1 VSTPRS
7 QSPHLLDGIRVL
19 NLGAVGPAARAGR
32 MLADYGAEVVVIAP
46 VAKQGALQTRP
57 VYHTYAASR
66 DFKRMRIDLKAE
78 AGRDALL
85 KLAEK
90 SDVVIESFRPGVVDR
105 LGIGWAAMRA
115 RNPRLVYCST
125 SGYGQDGPAAGWAGH
140 DINYLAMSGYLACSE
155 PRADGGPPI
164 PGATI
169 ADSAGGGMH
178 AVVSILAALV
188 KRGVTGEGAF
198 LDCAAAEGMLS
209 LMSLSVDQYLAEG
222 EIAGSRQVLLTGRYA
237 FYDIYPTKDEKW
249 VSVGAIEP
257 HFYKNLCDRLGLPQY
272 RDKQYAEA
280 DQDEIRAAF
289 RKAFVTR
296 TRDEWTRELAP
307 NDTCVAPVL
316 TIPEVVAEPHW
327 RARGLF
333 MQAEHEQ
340 RGVFEQLSPVLAG
353 AVREHPQHRVRS
365 GDETDSAQLLALA
378 GLRPD
383 EIAKLLSEGAVE

>member
-1 VSTPRS
+1 M
-7 QSPHLLDGIRVL
+7 L

-57 VYHTYAASR
+57 VYHTYGASR
-66 DFKRMRIDLKAE
+66 DFKRMRIDLKAD
-78 AGRDALL
+78 AGREALL
-85 KLAEK
+85 KLAEQ

-105 LGIGWAAMRA
+105 LGIGSAAMRT

-125 SGYGQDGPAAGWAGH
+125 SGYGQDGPASGWAGH

-237 FYDIYPTKDEKW
+237 FYDLYPTKDGKW

-280 DQDEIRAAF
+280 IQDEIRAAF
-289 RKAFVTR
+289 RKAFETR
-296 TRDEWTRELAP
+296 TRDEWTQELAP

-316 TIPEVVAEPHW
+316 TIPEVVGGAALARAGPLHDRPSTKSAASSSSSRPSWPEPFASI
-327 RARGLF
+327 RNTRCAAATRPTAR
-333 MQAEHEQ
+333 
-340 RGVFEQLSPVLAG
+340 RCS
-353 AVREHPQHRVRS
+353 
-365 GDETDSAQLLALA
+365 ALA

>member
-1 VSTPRS
+1 MSTPRS
-7 QSPHLLDGIRVL
+7 RSPHLLDGIRVL

-46 VAKQGALQTRP
+46 VAKQGALQTKP
-57 VYHTYAASR
+57 VYHTYGASR

-78 AGRDALL
+78 AGREALL
-85 KLAEK
+85 KLAEH
-90 SDVVIESFRPGVVDR
+90 SDVVIESYRPGVVDR

-115 RNPRLVYCST
+115 RNPRIVYCST
-125 SGYGQDGPAAGWAGH
+125 SGYGQDGPASSWAGH

-164 PGATI
+164 PGATV

-198 LDCAAAEGMLS
+198 LDCAAAEGILS

-222 EIAGSRQVLLTGRYA
+222 EVAGPRQVLLTGRYA
-237 FYDIYPTKDEKW
+237 FYDLYPTKDGKW

-257 HFYKNLCDRLGLPQY
+257 HFYRNLCKRLGLPQY
-272 RDKQYAEA
+272 EDKQYAEGI
-280 DQDEIRAAF
+280 QDEIRAAF
-289 RKAFVTR
+289 RAAFLTR
-296 TRDEWTRELAP
+296 TRDEWTAELAA

-316 TIPEVVAEPHW
+316 TIPEVTTEPHW

-333 MQAEHEQ
+333 MEAEHEK

-353 AVREHPQHRVRS
+353 AVRAHPKHTVRA
-365 GDETDSAQLLALA
+365 GDETDSEALLALA
-378 GLRPD
+378 GLSRD
-383 EIAKLLSEGAVE
+383 AIAKLLAEGAVE